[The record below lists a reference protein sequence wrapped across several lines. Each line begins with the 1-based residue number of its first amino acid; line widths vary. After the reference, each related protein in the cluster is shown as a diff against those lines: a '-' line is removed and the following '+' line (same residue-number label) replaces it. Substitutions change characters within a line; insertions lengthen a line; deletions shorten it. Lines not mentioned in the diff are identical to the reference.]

1 MLQDVDVEDVA
12 RSAKSKE
19 LRLVEDPSTP
29 KRKGRGVFVMGLTEE
44 TVTNPQDVLELMR
57 RAADRRQVGETKM
70 NAQSSRSHC
79 VFTLSVQSKRR
90 LADGSQME
98 CSGKLHMVDL
108 ARSSARRARAGTRRK
123 RGARARAQEQP
134 EPLTLGR
141 VITLL
146 KAGRKAKG
154 GIPPAT
160 RSSRGCCR
168 SPSAGGARRASS
180 PPSPRAS

>member
-12 RSAKSKE
+12 AIKAKSKE

-70 NAQSSRSHC
+70 NKQSSRSHC

-98 CSGKLHMVDL
+98 CRGSLHG
-108 ARSSARRARAGTRRK
+108 R
-123 RGARARAQEQP
+123 P
-134 EPLTLGR
+134 GR
-141 VITLL
+141 VRVREER
-146 KAGRKAKG
+146 GRG
-154 GIPPAT
+154 
-160 RSSRGCCR
+160 RGEGR
-168 SPSAGGARRASS
+168 GRERERRTSTE
-180 PPSPRAS
+180 P